1 MLRALHSAHQL
12 TLRKLIAAEASAF
25 MKQRVEERDLSFFTR
40 SFLRAFFVA
49 AILNTHGLHDSMAA
63 AQKTLPAESSN
74 IRIATGSGVLA
85 LPQARKP
92 MFNILAFGAVSGGPS
107 LKNQTA
113 INAAID
119 AAAKAGGGTVVI
131 PAGIFRTY
139 SIRLKSNV
147 GLHFASKDS
156 VIRAAVPGTGAN
168 QDGGF
173 YDAPEQDLFIGLQDQ
188 GHSHWANSLLY
199 GVGVENVMI
208 SGPGLI
214 DGSYI
219 DANGTTVD
227 VLTGFDPREVSS
239 RTASGSPGAA
249 NKAIALKNAR
259 NIVFR
264 DFHLKNGGHF
274 AILGTAVDGWTIDG
288 VIVDTDRDAIDI
300 DACKEV
306 TVRNSVFNSLTDDAI
321 VMKGSFGAGRF
332 LTSRN
337 ILIEHDTVSGYDAG
351 SVLDKVYSTHKLIAT
366 DRDGPTGRI
375 KFGTEGTS
383 GLDTVTIRN
392 IVFDRSR
399 GFALESVD
407 GAELKNILFTDI
419 RMKHISSS
427 PIFIVIGDR
436 GRAPITGIGTAQDVT
451 PAKNVRLTETSW
463 ILPNLP
469 AVYGNFP
476 PARYIPSYDK
486 STPVSI
492 GGGTSGALPYGG
504 DTFGSTSNAGGP
516 RPITIVN
523 PVAPARLNPSSIKP
537 DDPRFANA
545 VGVGF
550 AKVKNIEIRNVVVED
565 ADPRYPILL
574 SGLVDHPIENVS
586 ITNVQVEY
594 RGGLKMEDAI
604 EQRQLNTTWAYTTYQ
619 GSPSTQSLP
628 WLVNTFFSKNE
639 ALLPRIR
646 WDAASNDG
654 KGSWRDDPYN
664 VPEMTREYPEPSMLG
679 ILPAY
684 GMYAR
689 HLKGLKLSGVSLKY
703 EVRDERPAVVLDDVA
718 ESQFSDLVAPTEP
731 GVPAIVEITNTKK
744 READLEYIKDTP
756 YQTTTV
762 NSVAIGQ
769 SLREEKV
776 TVDRPSPGTPPDSLY
791 PYPTAP
797 SPSHPYA
804 FAIPDDKF
812 PLPLTVY
819 RPNFEPIG
827 AKSVVAGSEL
837 EFSVVASTPASNAK
851 LSYSATHLPA
861 GASFDAATR
870 IFSWTPSP
878 RQLGT
883 HFVTFT
889 VDDGALPESATVAIK
904 VMAVAK

>member
-1 MLRALHSAHQL
+1 LLN
-12 TLRKLIAAEASAF
+12 
-25 MKQRVEERDLSFFTR
+25 
-40 SFLRAFFVA
+40 AFFIS
-49 AILNTHGLHDSMAA
+49 AILAAHGLDVPIVA
-63 AQKTLPAESSN
+63 AQKAPPTQSSYV
-74 IRIATGSGVLA
+74 RIATGSGVLA

-92 MFNILAFGAVSGGPS
+92 MFDILSFGAVSEGPA
-107 LKNQTA
+107 LKNQVA

-131 PAGIFRTY
+131 PAGTFKTY
-139 SIRLKSNV
+139 SIRLRSNV

-156 VIRAAVPGTGAN
+156 VLRAAVPGTGIN
-168 QDGGF
+168 QDGGL
-173 YDAPEQDLFIGLQDQ
+173 YDAPEQDLFVGLQDQ
-188 GHSHWANSLLY
+188 GHSHWANSLIY

-219 DANGTTVD
+219 DLNGTTVD
-227 VLTGFDPREVSS
+227 VLTPFDPREVSS
-239 RTASGSPGAA
+239 RTESGTPGAG
-249 NKAIALKNAR
+249 NKAIALKDAK
-259 NIVFR
+259 NIIFR

-300 DACKEV
+300 DACQNV

-337 ILIEHDTVSGYDAG
+337 ILVEHDTVSGYDAG
-351 SVLDKVYSTHKLIAT
+351 SVLDKEYSTHKLIAT
-366 DRDGPTGRI
+366 DRDGPTGRV

-392 IVFDRSR
+392 VLFDRSR

-419 RMKHISSS
+419 RMQHISSS
-427 PIFIVIGDR
+427 PIFIVLGDR
-436 GRAPITGIGTAQDVT
+436 GRAPVTGITTDQDVI
-451 PAKNVRLTETSW
+451 PPKNVRLTEANW

-469 AVYGNFP
+469 GVYGTFP
-476 PARYIPSYDK
+476 PVRYVPSYDK

-504 DTFGSTSNAGGP
+504 DTFSSASTGNGP

-523 PVAPARLNPSSIKP
+523 PIAPARLNPNSIEP
-537 DDPRFANA
+537 DDPQFANA

-550 AKVKNIEIRNVVVED
+550 ASVKNVAIRDVVVED

-586 ITNVQVEY
+586 ISNVQVEY
-594 RGGLKMEDAI
+594 RGGFKMEDAI
-604 EQRQLNTTWAYTTYQ
+604 EQRQLSTTWAYRTYQ
-619 GSPSTQSLP
+619 GSPATQSLP

-639 ALLPRIR
+639 ALLPRIS

-654 KGSWRDDPYN
+654 KGSWKDDPYN
-664 VPEMTREYPEPSMLG
+664 IPEMTREYPEPSMLG

-684 GMYAR
+684 GIYAR
-689 HLKGLKLSGVSLKY
+689 HVKGLNVSGVTLKY
-703 EVRDERPAVVLDDVA
+703 KVRDERPAVVLDDVA
-718 ESQFSDLVAPTEP
+718 ESRFSDLAVSTPS
-731 GVPAIVEITNTKK
+731 GVPAVVEVTNFRK
-744 READLEYIKDTP
+744 RAPDQEYIKDAS
-756 YQTTTV
+756 YKTTTV
-762 NSVAIGQ
+762 KNISIVPP
-769 SLREEKV
+769 LHVEKV
-776 TVDRPSPGTPPDSLY
+776 TVDRPAPGTPPDSLY
-791 PYPTAP
+791 AYPTAP

-804 FAIPDDKF
+804 YVIPDDKY

-819 RPNFEPIG
+819 RPNFEAIG
-827 AKSVVAGSEL
+827 AKSVAAGRQL
-837 EFSVVASTPASNAK
+837 QFSVVATTPAPPAE
-851 LSYSATHLPA
+851 LRYSATHLPV
-861 GASFDAATR
+861 GSSFDTASR
-870 IFSWTPSP
+870 IFSWTPNP
-878 RQLGT
+878 RQLGI

-889 VDDGALPESATVAIK
+889 VDDGVLPGSTTVTIK
-904 VMAVAK
+904 VLAPAK

>member
-1 MLRALHSAHQL
+1 
-12 TLRKLIAAEASAF
+12 

-40 SFLRAFFVA
+40 SFVRAFFAA
-49 AILNTHGLHDSMAA
+49 AILNTHGLYESLAA
-63 AQKTLPAESSN
+63 AQETPPAQSSN

-92 MFNILAFGAVSGGPS
+92 MFNILTFGALSDGS
-107 LKNQTA
+107 ALKNQAA
-113 INAAID
+113 INAAIT

-131 PAGIFRTY
+131 PAGTFKTY

-156 VIRAAVPGTGAN
+156 ILRAAVPGTGAN

-173 YDAPEQDLFIGLQDQ
+173 YDAPEQDLFVGLQDQ

-214 DGSYI
+214 DGSHI
-219 DANGTTVD
+219 DASGTTVE

-239 RTASGSPGAA
+239 RTASGTPGAA
-249 NKAIALKNAR
+249 NKAIALQNAK

-288 VIVDTDRDAIDI
+288 IIVDTDRDAIDI
-300 DACKEV
+300 DSCQNV

-366 DRDGPTGRI
+366 DRDGPTGRV

-383 GLDTVTIRN
+383 GLDTVTIRH

-419 RMKHISSS
+419 RMTHISSS
-427 PIFIVIGDR
+427 PIFIVLGDR
-436 GRAPITGIGTAQDVT
+436 GRAPVTGIDTSQEVT
-451 PAKNVRLTETSW
+451 PARNVRLTETSW
-463 ILPNLP
+463 ILPRLP
-469 AVYGNFP
+469 GVYGDFP
-476 PARYIPSYDK
+476 PVRHVPSYDK

-504 DTFGSTSNAGGP
+504 DTFTPASNGSGP

-523 PVAPARLNPSSIKP
+523 PIASARLNPNSIKP

-550 AKVKNIEIRNVVVED
+550 AKVKNIEIRHVVVED

-574 SGLVDHPIENVS
+574 SGLVDHPIENIS

-604 EQRQLNTTWAYTTYQ
+604 EQRQLNTSWAYTTYQ
-619 GSPSTQSLP
+619 GSPATQSLP

-639 ALLPRIR
+639 ALLPRIS
-646 WDAASNDG
+646 WDAAANDG
-654 KGSWRDDPYN
+654 NGSWRDDPYN
-664 VPEMTREYPEPSMLG
+664 IPEMTREYPEPSMLG

-689 HLKGLKLSGVSLKY
+689 HVKGLKLSGVTLKY
-703 EVRDERPAVVLDDVA
+703 QVKDERPAVVLDDVS
-718 ESQFSDLVAPTEP
+718 ESRFSALGAPTEQRTP
-731 GVPAIVEITNTKK
+731 EIVEVTNTKK
-744 READLEYIKDTP
+744 READMEYIKDAP

-762 NSVAIGQ
+762 KSIVIGQ
-769 SLREEKV
+769 SLRVEKV

-791 PYPTAP
+791 AYPTAP

-804 FAIPDDKF
+804 YAIPDDKY

-827 AKSVVAGSEL
+827 AKSVAAGSEL
-837 EFSVVASTPASNAK
+837 EFSVVASKPASTAK
-851 LSYSATHLPA
+851 LDYSATHLPV
-861 GASFDAATR
+861 GASFDAVMR

-883 HFVTFT
+883 HFVTFM
-889 VDDGALPESATVAIK
+889 VDDGVLPESTTVTIK
-904 VMAVAK
+904 VMPAAK

>member
-1 MLRALHSAHQL
+1 MPYQTRNLLNALY
-12 TLRKLIAAEASAF
+12 IAVILAAYAF
-25 MKQRVEERDLSFFTR
+25 DVPI
-40 SFLRAFFVA
+40 V
-49 AILNTHGLHDSMAA
+49 A
-63 AQKTLPAESSN
+63 AQKAPPAKSSN

-92 MFNILAFGAVSGGPS
+92 MFNILAFGAVSGGPA
-107 LKNQTA
+107 LKNQAA
-113 INAAID
+113 INSAID

-131 PAGIFRTY
+131 PAGTFKTY

-147 GLHFASKDS
+147 GLHFASNDS
-156 VIRAAVPGTGAN
+156 ILRAAVPGTGAN

-173 YDAPEQDLFIGLQDQ
+173 YDAPEQDLFVGLQDQ
-188 GHSHWANSLLY
+188 GHSHWANSLMY

-208 SGPGLI
+208 SGPGLV

-219 DANGTTVD
+219 DSNGATLE

-239 RTASGSPGAA
+239 RTASGTPGAA
-249 NKAIALKNAR
+249 NKAIALKDAR

-300 DACKEV
+300 DACQNV

-321 VMKGSFGAGRF
+321 VMKGSFGGGRF

-366 DRDGPTGRI
+366 DRDGPTGRV

-436 GRAPITGIGTAQDVT
+436 GRAPVTGIATSQDVT
-451 PAKNVRLTETSW
+451 PAKNVRLTETGW

-469 AVYGNFP
+469 GVYGNFP
-476 PARYIPSYDK
+476 SVRYVPSYDK
-486 STPVSI
+486 STPISI

-504 DTFGSTSNAGGP
+504 DTFGSTSNASGP
-516 RPITIVN
+516 RPITIAN
-523 PVAPARLNPSSIKP
+523 PVAPARLNPNSIKP

-574 SGLVDHPIENVS
+574 SGLIDHPIENVN

-639 ALLPRIR
+639 ALLPRVS

-689 HLKGLKLSGVSLKY
+689 HVKGLRLSGVTLKY
-703 EVRDERPAVVLDDVA
+703 EARDERPAVVLDDVA
-718 ESQFSDLVAPTEP
+718 ESQFSDLVAPTER
-731 GVPAIVEITNTKK
+731 GIPAIVEVTNTRK

-762 NSVAIGQ
+762 KSIAIGQ
-769 SLREEKV
+769 SLRVEKV

-791 PYPTAP
+791 AYPTAP
-797 SPSHPYA
+797 SSSHPFA
-804 FAIPDDKF
+804 FAIPDDKY
-812 PLPLTVY
+812 PLPLTVF
-819 RPNFEPIG
+819 RPNFELIG
-827 AKSVVAGSEL
+827 TKSVAAGSEL
-837 EFSVVASTPASNAK
+837 EFSVVASTPASTAK
-851 LSYSATHLPA
+851 LSYSATHLPV

-883 HFVTFT
+883 HFVTFM
-889 VDDGALPESATVAIK
+889 VYDGVLPESATVTIK
-904 VMAVAK
+904 VTAAAK

>member
-1 MLRALHSAHQL
+1 
-12 TLRKLIAAEASAF
+12 
-25 MKQRVEERDLSFFTR
+25 
-40 SFLRAFFVA
+40 
-49 AILNTHGLHDSMAA
+49 
-63 AQKTLPAESSN
+63 
-74 IRIATGSGVLA
+74 
-85 LPQARKP
+85 
-92 MFNILAFGAVSGGPS
+92 MFDIGAFGAVSNGPA
-107 LKNQTA
+107 LKNQAA

-131 PAGIFRTY
+131 PAGTFKTY

-147 GLHFASKDS
+147 GLHFESKDS
-156 VIRAAVPGTGAN
+156 IIKAGVPGTGAN

-173 YDAPEQDLFIGLQDQ
+173 YDAPEQDLFVGLQDQ
-188 GHSHWANSLLY
+188 GHSHWANSLIY

-208 SGPGLI
+208 SGSGLI

-219 DANGTTVD
+219 DSNGKTVD
-227 VLTGFDPREVSS
+227 VLTTFDPREVSS
-239 RTASGSPGAA
+239 RIASGTPGAG
-249 NKAIALKNAR
+249 NKAIALKDAK

-264 DFHLKNGGHF
+264 DFHLKNGGHI
-274 AILGTAVDGWTIDG
+274 AILGTAVNRWTIDG

-300 DACKEV
+300 DACQNV

-337 ILIEHDTVSGYDAG
+337 ILVESDTVSGYDAG

-366 DRDGPTGRI
+366 DRDGPTGRV

-392 IVFDRSR
+392 VTFDRSR

-407 GAELKNILFTDI
+407 GAELKNILFTGI
-419 RMKHISSS
+419 RMKNISSA
-427 PIFIVIGDR
+427 PIFIVLGDR
-436 GRAPITGIGTAQDVT
+436 GRAPVTGIGAAQGVM
-451 PAKNVRLTETSW
+451 ASKNVRLTETGW

-469 AVYGNFP
+469 GVYGNFP
-476 PARYIPSYDK
+476 PVRYVPSYDK

-492 GGGTSGALPYGG
+492 GGGTSGAIPYGG
-504 DTFGSTSNAGGP
+504 DTFGSASIGDGP

-523 PVAPARLNPSSIKP
+523 PTAPARLNPNSIKP
-537 DDPRFANA
+537 DDPKFANA

-550 AKVKNIEIRNVVVED
+550 ARVKNIVIRNVVVED

-586 ITNVQVEY
+586 ISNVRVEY

-619 GSPSTQSLP
+619 GSPATQSLP

-639 ALLPRIR
+639 ALLPRIG
-646 WDAASNDG
+646 WDTASNDG
-654 KGSWRDDPYN
+654 KGSWKDDPYN
-664 VPEMTREYPEPSMLG
+664 IPEMAREYPEPSMLG

-684 GMYAR
+684 GIYAR
-689 HLKGLKLSGVSLKY
+689 HVKGLKLAGVTLKY
-703 EVRDERPAVVLDDVA
+703 KVRDERPAVVLDDVT
-718 ESQFSDLVAPTEP
+718 ESQFSGLSAPTEH
-731 GVPAIVEITNTKK
+731 GVPTIVEVTNTKK
-744 READLEYIKDTP
+744 RAPDQEYIKETP
-756 YQTTTV
+756 YRTTTV
-762 NSVAIGQ
+762 RNIGIAPPLHAQ
-769 SLREEKV
+769 KV
-776 TVDRPSPGTPPDSLY
+776 IIDRPSPGTPQDSLY
-791 PYPTAP
+791 AYPTAP

-804 FAIPDDKF
+804 FAIPDDKY

-819 RPNFEPIG
+819 RPSFEPLPE
-827 AKSVVAGSEL
+827 KSVAVRTEIQ
-837 EFSVVASTPASNAK
+837 FSVVAATPASAAE
-851 LSYSATHLPA
+851 LRYSATHLPV
-861 GASFDAATR
+861 GSSFDAASR

-883 HFVTFT
+883 HLVTFT
-889 VDDGALPESATVAIK
+889 VNDGVLPESATVTIK
-904 VMAVAK
+904 VLAPAK